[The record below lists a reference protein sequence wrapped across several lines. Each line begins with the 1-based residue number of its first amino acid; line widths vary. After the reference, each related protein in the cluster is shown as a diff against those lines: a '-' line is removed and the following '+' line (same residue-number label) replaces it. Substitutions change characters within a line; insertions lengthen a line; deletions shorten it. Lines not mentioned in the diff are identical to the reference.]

1 MPLFAPVMSTLLFAS
16 EGMSAACHFL
26 LIGIGRCRGEIKM
39 RSISTADFGREFI
52 SLELLILAKESLF
65 ILEKSECSRL

>member
-26 LIGIGRCRGEIKM
+26 LIGIGRCEGEFKM
-39 RSISTADFGREFI
+39 RSISPADFGRDFYLAGAI
-52 SLELLILAKESLF
+52 SSGKESLF
-65 ILEKSECSRL
+65 ILGKSECSRL